1 MDQMTILKI
10 QNTIN
15 ETQNLLSKE
24 NFDESNFKVLMMRAI
39 NQLNLLLG
47 HIGYLE
53 SKYTKTDFL
62 PDVSTFTI
70 DSDWNLNLSHGE
82 EANYLVHGQA
92 IKTLVDHIK
101 YLHILIENCPG
112 NKNES

>member
-1 MDQMTILKI
+1 MDEMTILKI

-39 NQLNLLLG
+39 NQLNLLLI

-53 SKYTKTDFL
+53 SKYTTIDSAFA
-62 PDVSTFTI
+62 I

-82 EANYLVHGQA
+82 EANYLVHGQT
-92 IKTLVDHIK
+92 IKTLVDHIN
-101 YLHILIENCPG
+101 YLHVLIENCPG